1 MSSLL
6 GTCDSITIWHYSQVS
21 WRMQFAY
28 WLFFRGVD
36 PSLHKTNSN
45 FWDEGGLQIRKWRRA
60 VSQHGNCFPLTI
72 LRQCLWL
79 SCSLLLLLLY
89 IFFYFFSTFTIP
101 NSVATFLLLARPYCY
116 RSLVVFVQ
124 DQNWYHTRFLFD
136 TTKSL
141 VIRNR
146 RIRHADCKI
155 ANLASVQTNRG
166 SARVLGTRGDSC
178 CLFCVEHLVS
188 IHWQGEKEHF
198 LAPSPN
204 ALFLS
209 FS

>member
-1 MSSLL
+1 MVTAFLAQSW
-6 GTCDSITIWHYSQVS
+6 GNACDLV
-21 WRMQFAY
+21 A
-28 WLFFRGVD
+28 LCCC
-36 PSLHKTNSN
+36 
-45 FWDEGGLQIRKWRRA
+45 
-60 VSQHGNCFPLTI
+60 CFI
-72 LRQCLWL
+72 
-79 SCSLLLLLLY
+79 Y
-89 IFFYFFSTFTIP
+89 FFFSTFTIP
-101 NSVATFLLLARPYCY
+101 SSVATFLLLARSYCY
-116 RSLVVFVQ
+116 RSLVVSVQ

-188 IHWQGEKEHF
+188 IHWQGEKAFPGPITKCFVSLIF
-198 LAPSPN
+198 LAVCMGLN
-204 ALFLS
+204 TYTYMYIYELVTWGLFNSKLCLLQRHAIS
-209 FS
+209 DFICLL